1 MKRLLFKLCIYL
13 LGAELMMKSNYQF
26 KVTVFESNHPQLKID
41 QELAV
46 YDINVRESKVKAK
59 YPEFIEKYTYHN
71 PLDSNYSFELDF
83 INTVHLHLRNMA
95 GQIQSGQLSLEYL
108 IINSGKEIK
117 PFITKEDGVE
127 YRHSLG
133 FKDYEVLQFKTDAD
147 FNDVLDDEGNRV
159 YYLLKFKVTNTNEI
173 Y

>member
-1 MKRLLFKLCIYL
+1 MKRLLFKLSIYL

-46 YDINVRESKVKAK
+46 YDIDVRESKVKAK
-59 YPEFIEKYTYHN
+59 YPEFIEKYTYQN

-117 PFITKEDGVE
+117 PFITKVDGVE
-127 YRHSLG
+127 HYHSLG
-133 FKDYEVLQFKTDAD
+133 FRDYSVWQFKTDAD

-159 YYLLKFKVTNTNEI
+159 YYSLKFKVTNSNEI

>member
-1 MKRLLFKLCIYL
+1 MKRLLLKLSIYL

-26 KVTVFESNHPQLKID
+26 KVTVYESNHPQLKID

-46 YDINVRESKVKAK
+46 YDIDVRESKVKAK
-59 YPEFIEKYTYHN
+59 YSELLEKAPHQS
-71 PLDSNYSFELDF
+71 PLNSNYSFELDF
-83 INTVHLHLRNMA
+83 INTVHSHLRRMA
-95 GQIQSGQLSLEYL
+95 GQIQSGQVSLEYL

-127 YRHSLG
+127 RRHSQG
-133 FKDYEVLQFKTDAD
+133 FKDYQVWQIYKDAD
-147 FNDVLDDEGNRV
+147 LNEVLDDEGKPI
-159 YYLLKFKVTNTNEI
+159 YYSLNFKVTNTNEI

>member
-1 MKRLLFKLCIYL
+1 MIRLFLKLSLYL
-13 LGAELMMKSNYQF
+13 LRYELKIKSKYQF
-26 KVTVFESNHPQLKID
+26 KVNVLESNHPQLKKD

-46 YDINVRESKVKAK
+46 YDIDVRESIVKAK
-59 YPEFIEKYTYHN
+59 YPEFIEKYTYQS

-83 INTVHLHLRNMA
+83 INTVHSHLRSMK
-95 GQIQSGQLSLEYL
+95 GQIQSGEVSLEYL

-133 FKDYEVLQFKTDAD
+133 FKDYEVWQIQKDSDL
-147 FNDVLDDEGNRV
+147 NDVLDDEGKPI
-159 YYLLKFKVTNTNEI
+159 YYLLKYKVTNTNEI